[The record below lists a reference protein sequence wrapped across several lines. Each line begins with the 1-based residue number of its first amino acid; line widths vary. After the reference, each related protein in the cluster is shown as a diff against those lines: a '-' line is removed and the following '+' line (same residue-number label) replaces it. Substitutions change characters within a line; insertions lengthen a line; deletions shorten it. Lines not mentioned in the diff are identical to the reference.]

1 VGQNSGKWSQGVSD
15 GHGGILIHDPPDDSG
30 IATGDSQG
38 EALFGAA
45 NPGQAPVPPPT
56 TVAATG
62 IDQALTGTAG
72 SDTFVFNFAGIG
84 HDTVAHFDPAHD
96 VLQLGAWAFAKPQ
109 AILDVTQDDG
119 HGNTVITPDAHDTIT
134 LSGVLKAQLSLTDFH
149 TV

>member
-1 VGQNSGKWSQGVSD
+1 M
-15 GHGGILIHDPPDDSG
+15 
-30 IATGDSQG
+30 
-38 EALFGAA
+38 
-45 NPGQAPVPPPT
+45 
-56 TVAATG
+56 AATG

-134 LSGVLKAQLSLTDFH
+134 LSGVLKAQLNLTDFH